1 MISPITRTRTRVP
14 NYKRHPGSE
23 WIDAHR
29 DNLPNDH
36 WVAANAGGRIAVD
49 PTIDGL
55 MGQLRLKD
63 IDPAEVVIAF
73 ITSDSA

>member
-1 MISPITRTRTRVP
+1 M
-14 NYKRHPGSE
+14 
-23 WIDAHR
+23 
-29 DNLPNDH
+29 
-36 WVAANAGGRIAVD
+36 D

-63 IDPAEVVIAF
+63 IDPAEIAIAF